1 MSREVNNNDVMVKIT
16 KLEVDTSYIKKNI
29 DEIKVLLATMPETYA
44 LKSEV
49 REVKDNLK
57 TFKDNSRNWIKYAIT
72 SSISAVSTAIMFFT
86 IFK

>member
-57 TFKDNSRNWIKYAIT
+57 NFKDSSRNWIKYAIT
-72 SSISAVSTAIMFFT
+72 SSISTVSTAIMFFT

>member
-16 KLEVDTSYIKKNI
+16 KLEIDTSYIKKNI

-57 TFKDNSRNWIKYAIT
+57 NFKDSSRNWIKYAIT
-72 SSISAVSTAIMFFT
+72 SSISTVSTAIMFFT

>member
-72 SSISAVSTAIMFFT
+72 SSISTVSTAIMFFT

>member
-57 TFKDNSRNWIKYAIT
+57 NFKDSSRNWIKYAIT